1 MKMPK
6 KPLFKKTERVYM
18 ILIAIGLF
26 LIGSGSLFSS
36 FEADS
41 RLFEFGGGVGSAL
54 IIFGSVGIFLIRK
67 NPKSAK
73 HQEIEEHDERNIRIR
88 EKSAYTAFFITIIT
102 LAAAVVVCVVLNNIT
117 ACIIINIF
125 MAVHVLSYL
134 VLLRI
139 NNNKM

>member
-1 MKMPK
+1 MPK

-18 ILIAIGLF
+18 IIICIGLL
-26 LIGSGSLFSS
+26 LIGFAGLFSQ

-41 RLFEFGGGVGSAL
+41 RLFEFGAGVGSAL
-54 IIFGSVGIFLIRK
+54 TGLGSVGIILIRK

-73 HQEIEEHDERNIRIR
+73 QQEIEEHDERNIRIR
-88 EKSAYTAFFITIIT
+88 EKSAYATFFITL
-102 LAAAVVVCVVLNNIT
+102 LALVAAVIVFVVLNNVI

-125 MAVHVLSYL
+125 MAIHVLSYL

-139 NNNKM
+139 NNNRM